1 MRERFGAEVT
11 WLPFD
16 LHPEYPP
23 EGMPRTEHPATG
35 SARAMFEAAGLEY
48 NPPPDVRSNSRAAL
62 RLAEHARDQGRFD
75 ALHAR
80 LMDAYWTEARDIG
93 DHEVLRGLALE
104 AGVEGADDVLAGDEY
119 LDRVLASTAEAQ
131 SIGISGI
138 PAFLLGGRLLVLGA
152 HPRET
157 FERAFEQLQN
167 G

>member
-1 MRERFGAEVT
+1 MRERFGAAVT

-35 SARAMFEAAGLEY
+35 SAREMFESAGLEY
-48 NPPPDVRSNSRAAL
+48 NPPAALRSNSRAAL
-62 RLAEHARDQGRFD
+62 RLAELARDQGRFD
-75 ALHAR
+75 ELHRR

-93 DHEVLRGLALE
+93 DHAVLRELAAA
-104 AGVEGADDVLAGDEY
+104 AGVEGVGELLAGDGY

-152 HPRET
+152 HPRQT
-157 FERAFEQLQN
+157 FERAFEQLEN

>member
-1 MRERFGAEVT
+1 MRERFDAQVT

-23 EGMPRTEHPATG
+23 EGVPRTEHPATG
-35 SARAMFEAAGLEY
+35 SARAMFEAAGLDY

-62 RLAEHARDQGRFD
+62 RLAELAREQGRFD
-75 ALHAR
+75 ALHSR
-80 LMDAYWTEARDIG
+80 LMDAYWSEARDIG
-93 DHEVLRGLALE
+93 DHDVLRSLADE
-104 AGVEGADDVLAGDEY
+104 AGVDGADELLRGDRY
-119 LDRVLASTAEAQ
+119 LDRVLGSTREAQ

-157 FERAFEQLQN
+157 FERAFQQLQN

>member
-1 MRERFGAEVT
+1 MQERFGAEVK
-11 WLPFD
+11 WLPYD

-23 EGMPRTEHPATG
+23 EGMPRTDHPATG
-35 SARAMFEAAGLEY
+35 SAKKMFEAAGMEY
-48 NPPPDVRSNSRAAL
+48 NPPPAVRSNSRAAL
-62 RLAEHARDQGRFD
+62 RLAELARDQGRYD
-75 ALHAR
+75 ELHRR
-80 LMDAYWTEARDIG
+80 LMEAYWTEGRDIG
-93 DHEVLRGLALE
+93 DHEVLRLLAAE
-104 AGVEGADDVLAGDEY
+104 AAVKGAEELLAGDRL

-157 FERAFEQLQN
+157 FERAFQQLQN